1 MTVVGNRAI
10 PVETN
15 KVRLS
20 LKKNSLQVNIL
31 PDQQL
36 AGTERWL
43 HHQGFCCYK
52 DSGRKLLTALCLDLA
67 MTRTSTC
74 VYHLFVLSWYI
85 FLNFYISRE
94 GEDPRKSQ
102 IFLNGGQWKYLT
114 FLNLVLQAIFFGV
127 ACLED
132 VLKRTKGKKDIK
144 FVTAFRDLLF
154 TTLAFPI
161 STFVFLSFWI
171 LFLYDRELVYPKALD
186 NIFPVW
192 LNHGMH
198 TFILPFSLVE
208 VILRPHCYPLRKK
221 GLTLLAAA
229 CLAYVS
235 RVLWIYS
242 ETGTWVYPVF
252 AKLSPGG
259 LAAFFSLS
267 YIFTIGIYLFGEKL
281 NHWKWAKRHLA

>member
-1 MTVVGNRAI
+1 
-10 PVETN
+10 
-15 KVRLS
+15 
-20 LKKNSLQVNIL
+20 
-31 PDQQL
+31 
-36 AGTERWL
+36 
-43 HHQGFCCYK
+43 
-52 DSGRKLLTALCLDLA
+52 

-94 GEDPRKSQ
+94 AEDPRKSQ

-192 LNHGMH
+192 LNHGMV
-198 TFILPFSLVE
+198 SK
-208 VILRPHCYPLRKK
+208 RK
-221 GLTLLAAA
+221 
-229 CLAYVS
+229 
-235 RVLWIYS
+235 I
-242 ETGTWVYPVF
+242 
-252 AKLSPGG
+252 
-259 LAAFFSLS
+259 
-267 YIFTIGIYLFGEKL
+267 
-281 NHWKWAKRHLA
+281 